1 VSLHETTTSEL
12 PTSGLSQRILIVDDD
27 PVIRALLREVLVTRG
42 YTVDEMESAAD
53 VRRTLTTQQWDLIL
67 LDRRL
72 PDCDGL
78 VLLKAIQ
85 DASPCPVMIL
95 SILGDEHDRVLG
107 LELGAADYLA
117 KPVNL
122 DELCIRVRNTLAYH
136 KPRNSL
142 GVQRTLFGEF
152 SFNSKTR
159 QLTRD
164 EQEWQLTATESRM
177 LECLIGNAG
186 QVFNREQLAYR
197 VFHRKW
203 YPNDRSIDVII
214 ARLRKIIEE
223 DPRKPEWIVTLH
235 GEGYRF
241 RELFG
246 IDNSRTKA

>member
-1 VSLHETTTSEL
+1 MIL
-12 PTSGLSQRILIVDDD
+12 PDPEMKIAPATEQAERILIVDDD
-27 PVIRALLREVLVTRG
+27 PVIRAVLREVLVTRG
-42 YTVDEMESAAD
+42 YIVEEMASATD
-53 VRRTLTTQQWDLIL
+53 VRHCLSTQQWDLIL

-85 DASPCPVMIL
+85 DASPCPVIIL
-95 SILGDEHDRVLG
+95 SILGEEHDRVLG

-122 DELCIRVRNTLAYH
+122 DELCIRVRNALAYY
-136 KPRNSL
+136 KPSNSCNL
-142 GVQRTLFGEF
+142 KHVVFGDF

-159 QLTRD
+159 QLMRD
-164 EQEWQLTATESRM
+164 GEEWQLTASESRM
-177 LECLIGNAG
+177 LDCLIKNAG
-186 QVFNREQLAYR
+186 HVFNREQLAHK

-214 ARLRKIIEE
+214 ARLRKIIEL

-241 RELFG
+241 RALF
-246 IDNSRTKA
+246 D